1 MTRLRRWWFA
11 GCTRAQYR
19 AGISSMM
26 PFGMPIAV
34 WGFVTGVALVN
45 GGLTVTE
52 ASAITLFVFAGAAQL
67 AALPLLVSGAP
78 LPVVFVTAALV
89 NLRFVIF
96 SAAAR
101 SYFKDLPRRQRLL
114 AGYLNGDLG
123 FAVFSKRFADAEE
136 RGTAEQYGYFY
147 GGATVNWVA
156 WQVGSFLGIVLGG
169 LAPTSWGLD
178 LAAALA
184 LVAVVIP
191 MANRLPAV
199 AGIAVTG
206 VLSVLTVGMP
216 MKLGLLLSIV
226 VGGTVAVLAD
236 LGQTRRREQAAA
248 TAELVAR

>member
-11 GCTRAQYR
+11 TCTREQYR
-19 AGISSMM
+19 AGVSSMT
-26 PFGMPIAV
+26 PFAMPIAV
-34 WGFVTGVALVN
+34 WGLVTGVALVN
-45 GGLTVTE
+45 GGLTVLG
-52 ASAITLFVFAGAAQL
+52 ASVITLFVFAGSAQL
-67 AALPLLVSGAP
+67 AALPLLVAGAP

-96 SAAAR
+96 AAAAR
-101 SYFKDLPRRQRLL
+101 SYFKELPARQRML
-114 AGYLNGDLG
+114 AGYLNSDLG
-123 FAVFSKRFADAEE
+123 FAVFSKRFGDAEV
-136 RGTAEQYGYFY
+136 RGTTEQYGYFY
-147 GGATVNWVA
+147 GGATVNWMS
-156 WQVGSFLGIVLGG
+156 WQTGSFLGILLGG

-191 MANRLPAV
+191 MANRLPAI

-206 VLSVLTVGMP
+206 VLSVLTVRMP

-236 LGQTRRREQAAA
+236 LGQARRRAQP
-248 TAELVAR
+248 TPSSELVAG